1 MKKTISGLFFFCGL
15 ILICYALLQI
25 VLGEKEV
32 DDTLKRAE
40 QLVEIGQSE
49 IDEPKADGSNKDN
62 RKTYKENEVIGVLR
76 VPKINA
82 RLPIVQGTD
91 GDNLKKG
98 AGHYKG
104 TAMPTDGEQIVLS
117 GHRDTVFKNFKELTI
132 GDSFIVDLPS
142 GSFEY
147 QIRNTEIVSADD
159 RSVIRPRGEE
169 VLTVTTCY
177 PFNYLGN
184 APDRFVFY
192 AYPVK
197 NKA

>member
-1 MKKTISGLFFFCGL
+1 MKKTIAGLLFFGGL
-15 ILICYALLQI
+15 ILICFAFLQI
-25 VLGEKEV
+25 LLGEKEV

-40 QLVEIGQSE
+40 QLVELGQNE
-49 IDEPKADGSNKDN
+49 IDKPKADGSNKDT
-62 RKTYKENEVIGVLR
+62 RKTYEKNEIIGVLR

-82 RLPIVQGTD
+82 KLPIVEGTD

-98 AGHYKG
+98 VGHYKG
-104 TAMPTDGEQIVLS
+104 TALPTDGEQIVLS
-117 GHRDTVFKNFKELTI
+117 GHRDTVFKNFKELKI
-132 GDSFIVDLPS
+132 GDKFIVELPS

-147 QIRNTEIVSADD
+147 QIRDTEIVGSDD

-192 AYPVK
+192 AYPV
-197 NKA
+197 